1 MGKRK
6 KEEHEHD
13 EFIVLFTALSMILLA
28 FFILLNT
35 MAVIDPMRSRKAMDS
50 LVGTFGIMTGNQDG
64 DVVDLSEQ
72 EYKENMAMAL
82 IASFKDEGRYPGMNV
97 HVQENG
103 DVLISMENDLFFTSG
118 SWHLDPA
125 RFESLEHV
133 AAILQKPTYSGH
145 IIGHTDASR
154 SSNSSNLRLSAARA
168 ASVRRFIEHAAGF
181 PPGKLISIGVGS
193 SQPLPNIRANDPRH
207 RRVDI
212 LIKIDSSNATGS
224 SDEPVPAQ

>member
-6 KEEHEHD
+6 KEEDEHD

-35 MAVIDPMRSRKAMDS
+35 MAVIDPMRSKEAMDS
-50 LVGTFGIMTGNQDG
+50 LVGTFGIMTGNQEG

-72 EYKENMAMAL
+72 QLQENMAMAL
-82 IASFKDEGRYPGMNV
+82 IASFKGEKNYPGMDV
-97 HVQENG
+97 EVQKDG
-103 DVLISMENDLFFTSG
+103 DVLISMDNDVFFAPG

-125 RFESLEHV
+125 RFEALEHIAGV
-133 AAILQKPTYSGH
+133 LQKPIYSAH
-145 IIGHTDASR
+145 VVGHTDASR
-154 SSNSSNLRLSAARA
+154 SAKISNLRLSAARA
-168 ASVRRFIEHAAGF
+168 ASVRRYIEHSAGF

-193 SQPLPNIRANDPRH
+193 SQPRPGLGANDPRH

-212 LIKIDSSNATGS
+212 LIKINPASAESSEDDSAR
-224 SDEPVPAQ
+224 